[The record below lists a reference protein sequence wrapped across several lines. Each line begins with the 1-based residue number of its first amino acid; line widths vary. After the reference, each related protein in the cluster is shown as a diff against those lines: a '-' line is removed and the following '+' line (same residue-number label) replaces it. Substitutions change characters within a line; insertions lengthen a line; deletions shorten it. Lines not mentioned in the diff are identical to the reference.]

1 MIISGSAQQRAA
13 QITNNLTI
21 MFRLFGEISSVK
33 KKRVELEKEQARRPQ
48 IEVRRLTNGVCGLER
63 DNDIGTSN

>member
-1 MIISGSAQQRAA
+1 
-13 QITNNLTI
+13 

-48 IEVRRLTNGVCGLER
+48 IEVRMVTNGVCGLER